1 MYNTGERRPIL
12 KDYDLINFFG
22 EGEKGQVMEK
32 WTENHVADY
41 PLAIDMSFD
50 FKLQGMNNQKMVLLG
65 YDILDFK
72 RVNIPHYT
80 DTASN

>member
-12 KDYDLINFFG
+12 KEYDFINFFDG
-22 EGEKGQVMEK
+22 GEKGQVMEK

-50 FKLQGMNNQKMVLLG
+50 FKLQGMNNQKMVILG

-72 RVNIPHYT
+72 KVNIPHYT